1 MILYSFTLTLSN
13 SIMTNKLLSILFNPV
28 YMVLI
33 MVSGFT
39 VNQIAHV
46 AITGDMFY
54 TGDGVSERAL

>member
-1 MILYSFTLTLSN
+1 
-13 SIMTNKLLSILFNPV
+13 MTNKLLSILFNPV